1 MPNATDRSPHRKS
14 SVELVRVRSVVCSGS
29 AMVVAQ
35 DMHVSLPATATLLH
49 WQTQTSR
56 KKICLLLKIFG
67 ASIFF
72 SITE

>member
-1 MPNATDRSPHRKS
+1 
-14 SVELVRVRSVVCSGS
+14 
-29 AMVVAQ
+29 MVVAQ